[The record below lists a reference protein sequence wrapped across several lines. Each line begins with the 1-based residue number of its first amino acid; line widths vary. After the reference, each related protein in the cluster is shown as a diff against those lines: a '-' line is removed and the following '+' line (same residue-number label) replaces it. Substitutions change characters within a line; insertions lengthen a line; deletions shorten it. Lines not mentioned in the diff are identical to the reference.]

1 MIVDSSRPQV
11 CAACLWMYKAF
22 LRLGFGCH
30 GLFQSAFLHLFRKT
44 KGKSGQQELA
54 DALNSVLFAL
64 TGCED
69 MSALAKPEELAT
81 ATLTSSDIPV
91 AKVQGVRAS
100 KACNWIARPT
110 TATEILA
117 AVVSTEPVERLSC
130 WFLQSQSRKTWLH
143 VNPCERPLVNMATR
157 RYSPASTCVHQM
169 VQNLLQGLAGPLAV
183 FDGTLAK
190 SLQLG
195 LG

>member
-91 AKVQGVRAS
+91 AKKYKVSVP
-100 KACNWIARPT
+100 AR
-110 TATEILA
+110 LA
-117 AVVSTEPVERLSC
+117 IGLLDQP
-130 WFLQSQSRKTWLH
+130 LQQKSWL
-143 VNPCERPLVNMATR
+143 
-157 RYSPASTCVHQM
+157 
-169 VQNLLQGLAGPLAV
+169 LL
-183 FDGTLAK
+183 
-190 SLQLG
+190 
-195 LG
+195 